1 MVENN
6 HRPKPWQL
14 LALRANVHLGTARIL
29 IDLALEGDPP
39 AAFLGALRSIQIEVT
54 DAQDCV
60 RSIAGVGP

>member
-1 MVENN
+1 MADSNS
-6 HRPKPWQL
+6 RPTPWQV

-39 AAFLGALRSIQIEVT
+39 EAFLGPLRSIQIEVT

-60 RSIAGVGP
+60 RSIAGVAR